1 MRKGIRAFDCRWWIA
16 ALGLLINVAAF
27 AGAVPAFAKEPR
39 LLKSPIGHFTFPK
52 GVAVDEETHD
62 VYVIDGRS
70 EEQVITVSATAG
82 SFRLKFGGEDREL
95 DFDATS
101 EEVRTALRE
110 IVCGD
115 ASEECLT
122 VVGGP
127 GGSQAYRLLFGGAR
141 LATTEVDQVECED
154 GIPPLSGGSGCTAIT
169 TTEGVN
175 GSISRYH
182 ADGTLA
188 SFSALGSN
196 AIDARG
202 PGADLTPQEGLHF
215 LNADRTQ
222 VAVDNSGGLSD
233 GNIYV
238 TQFFGHLVDV
248 FAPSGEFL
256 GQLTEYE
263 DGAVFKPLD
272 GIRGVAVDS
281 AGGVFAGALSSL
293 IHKYEPTGNPV
304 VNSDSSANFPFTGAS
319 TLAAGAGPTAG
330 FLFASSLFDGL
341 YKIDATTGEEKYK
354 VDSNNTTVTVDP
366 LSGHV
371 LTANGNEVREYDA
384 SGASSATLLGTIAAG
399 STVTGVGVDGSTG
412 SGGTVYV
419 ARAGA
424 THLDV
429 YGPFVKLPDAL
440 TGAASEIKGTT
451 ATLNGSIGADDGPSA
466 TCEFE
471 YLNETAYQANIASA
485 KEEGKNPTEIKE
497 AAFAGAEAAPC
508 EPAGPFSGSSV
519 QAVSGEAT
527 GLSAGTEYEF
537 RIVGENANG
546 KSPGGPEGFRTAGPP
561 VIKGGEVSEI
571 TTETAKISGE
581 VNPATLDTSFWVDY
595 VSAAEFDEAEYN
607 SATSVP
613 VPPQDIG
620 SANGFVEVS
629 QLLKELVPGTTYR
642 FRLVAENEAGTTLG
656 EDHQFTTFLPPTG
669 LLDAR
674 AYEQVSPSQK
684 LGEVFPPE
692 PGPRTGLGGGCTA
705 CIPGWNKQKAP
716 MQVSPDGNA
725 VAYEGSPFSAGL
737 AAGANEYV
745 AKRDPGGW
753 HTSGLS
759 SPQFRDDS
767 LQGFKAFSSDLSRA
781 ILYQIK
787 PSLTPEAPT
796 DFANLYLQDVEEG
809 GLTAL
814 ITAQPPN
821 RLPANQ
827 GPDSFRVDYAGANA
841 GTPIVAPLSHVIF
854 QANDALT
861 EEVAGVAPKAPAV
874 GGGETNLYEW
884 SGGQLELVNVL
895 PGSTA
900 AAPNAVIGSGLLMA
914 NGGENFAFDHAISD
928 DGSRIFWSEKPSG
941 QVYVREDG
949 ATTIEVP
956 DPGKF
961 LTASTDGSKVL
972 LNSGRVYD
980 LEDETLTDL
989 TGGVGGFVGMVGT
1002 SEDLAR
1008 IYFVDTKALT
1018 APSEV
1023 NGNPAGP
1030 EHAEEGEFN
1039 LYLWEEGAVPHE
1051 GETRFIGKLL
1061 EQDNNV
1067 GLSSVGT
1074 WRASAGSRLAQTT
1087 PDGRFLVFSS
1097 RGRLTG
1103 YDNTVRGGG
1112 TCRLSD
1118 PSAPGCPQVFEYDAD
1133 EGSLVC
1139 PSCNPSGARPLAGSN
1154 LALIRSSTDFL
1165 PELDNLPPAGE
1176 GRLFFESQDVL
1187 SPADTNG
1194 RIQDVYEW
1202 EPNGVGLCRE
1212 SGGCLALISSGHY
1225 PKDSHFVN
1233 ASATGDDVFFTTR
1246 EALVPQDKDGDFMD
1260 LYDARVG
1267 GGFPEE
1273 PIVDCSAET
1282 CPNPQPPPPPDPTAG
1297 SAGLIAPPNPKYCK
1311 KGFVKKHGKCVKKKH
1326 KKKPHKNKK
1335 PHKSPA
1341 KQKSGG
1347 SK

>member
-1 MRKGIRAFDCRWWIA
+1 MRKGTQAFDNGWWIA
-16 ALGLLINVAAF
+16 ALGLLIGALVLLGAA
-27 AGAVPAFAKEPR
+27 PALAKEGR
-39 LLKSPIGHFTFPK
+39 LLKPSLGNFTEPK
-52 GVAVDEETHD
+52 AVTVDQGSHG
-62 VYVIDGRS
+62 VYVIGGRS

-82 SFRLKFGGEDREL
+82 KFKLNFEGEETPEL
-95 DFDATS
+95 TFNATN
-101 EEVRTALRE
+101 EEVQTALSAL
-110 IVCGD
+110 VCEN
-115 ASEECLT
+115 AAEECIT

-127 GGSQAYRLLFGGAR
+127 GGSQPFRVLVGVALV
-141 LATTEVDQVECED
+141 TTEMAQIECED
-154 GIPPLSGGSGCTAIT
+154 VSLSGGSGCTAT
-169 TTEGVN
+169 TTTDGVN

-182 ADGTLA
+182 ADGTPA
-188 SFSALGSN
+188 NFSALGSN
-196 AIDARG
+196 TIDARG
-202 PGADLTPQEGLHF
+202 PDADLTPQEGLHF
-215 LNADRTQ
+215 LTPALTQ
-222 VAVDNSGGLSD
+222 VAVDPSN

-238 TQFFGHLVDV
+238 SQFFEHLVDV

-256 GQLTEYE
+256 GQLTEYK
-263 DGAVFKPLD
+263 DGAVFEPLNLPC
-272 GIRGVAVDS
+272 GVAADS
-281 AGGVFAGALSSL
+281 AGNVYVADLSSQV
-293 IHKYEPTGNPV
+293 HQYDPAGNPV
-304 VNSDSSANFPFTGAS
+304 VNSDSSANFLLSEALPGAC

-330 FLFASSLFDGL
+330 SLFVRRSGDL
-341 YKIDATTGEEKYK
+341 YKIDVTTGEEKYK
-354 VDSNNTTVTVDP
+354 VDDNNTTVTVDP

-384 SGASSATLLGTIAAG
+384 SGPSSANLLGTIPAG
-399 STVTGVGVDGSTG
+399 SAVTGVGVDGSTG
-412 SGGTVYV
+412 TGGTVYV

-424 THLDV
+424 AHLDV
-429 YGPFVKLPDAL
+429 YGPFVKLPDVL
-440 TGAASEIKGTT
+440 TGAASEVKGTT
-451 ATLNGSIGADDGPSA
+451 ATLNGSISADNGPAA

-471 YLNETAYQANIASA
+471 YLSETAYQANIASA
-485 KEEGKNPTEIKE
+485 KAEGKNPTEIKE
-497 AAFAGAEAAPC
+497 AAFSGATSVPC

-519 QAVSGEAT
+519 EEVSGKAT
-527 GLSAGTEYEF
+527 GLSASTEYEF

-571 TTETAKISGE
+571 TTTTAKITGE
-581 VNPATLDTSFWVDY
+581 VNPATLATSFWVDY
-595 VSAAEFDEAEYN
+595 VSAEEFDEAEYD

-613 VPPQDIG
+613 VPAQNIG

-629 QLLKELVPGTTYR
+629 QLLSGLAPGTAYH

-656 EDHQFTTFLPPTG
+656 EDHQFTTFVPSTN
-669 LLDAR
+669 LLDGR
-674 AYEQVSPSQK
+674 AYEQVSPAQK

-692 PGPRTGLGGGCTA
+692 PGPRVGLSNTCNACT
-705 CIPGWNKQKAP
+705 PGWNKARAA

-725 VAYEGSPFSAGL
+725 VAYEGSPFAAGL
-737 AAGANEYV
+737 AAGVNEYV
-745 AKRDPGGW
+745 AKRGGGDEGW
-753 HTSGLS
+753 QTSALS
-759 SPQFRDDS
+759 SAQLRDDTP
-767 LQGFKAFSSDLSRA
+767 QGFKAFSSDLSRA
-781 ILYQIK
+781 VLYQIK

-796 DFANLYLQDVEEG
+796 DFANLYLQQVGEG

-814 ITAQPPN
+814 ITEEPPN
-821 RLPANQ
+821 RLPGGGNPNA
-827 GPDSFRVDYAGANA
+827 FRVTYAGANA
-841 GTPIVAPLSHVIF
+841 GSAVVAPFSHVIF
-854 QANDALT
+854 QANDAL
-861 EEVAGVAPKAPAV
+861 EVGGVPKAPTV
-874 GGGETNLYEW
+874 GAEETNLYEW

-895 PGSTA
+895 PGNATA
-900 AAPNAVIGSGLLMA
+900 APDAVIGSGLLA
-914 NGGENFAFDHAISD
+914 AKEGNFAFDHAISD
-928 DGSRIFWSEKPSG
+928 DGRRIFWSEKPSG

-949 ATTIEVP
+949 ATTIKVP

-961 LTASTDGSKVL
+961 MTATTDGSKVL
-972 LNSGRVYD
+972 LNNGRVYG
-980 LEDETLTDL
+980 LEDDTLTDL
-989 TGGVGGFVGMVGT
+989 TGGVGGFEGMLGT

-1008 IYFVDTKALT
+1008 IYFVATKALT
-1018 APSEV
+1018 GPGEV
-1023 NGNPAGP
+1023 NDNPVAP

-1061 EQDNNV
+1061 EEDNNV
-1067 GLSSVGT
+1067 GVSPVGT
-1074 WRASAGSRLAQTT
+1074 WRVQAGNRLAQTS
-1087 PDGRFLVFSS
+1087 PDGRFLAFVSKAQ
-1097 RGRLTG
+1097 LTG

-1112 TCRLSD
+1112 VCRQSQS
-1118 PSAPGCPQVFEYDAD
+1118 SAPGCQQVFEYDAD
-1133 EGSLVC
+1133 DESLVC
-1139 PSCNPSGARPLAGSN
+1139 PSCNPSGARPLALSK
-1154 LALIRSSTDFL
+1154 LALINSGLDFL